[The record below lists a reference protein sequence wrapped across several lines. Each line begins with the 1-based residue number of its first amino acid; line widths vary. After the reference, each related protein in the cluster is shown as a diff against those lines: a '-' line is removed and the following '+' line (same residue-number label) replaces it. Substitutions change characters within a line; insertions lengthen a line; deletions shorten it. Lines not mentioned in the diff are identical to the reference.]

1 MCHGSINGFP
11 GGHRTQEIRLVEK
24 AVESLGISKAAVKTN
39 TGTKTAT
46 VTHLAKVKPDRR
58 LAAWEGMASEVRLTN
73 GLS

>member
-1 MCHGSINGFP
+1 M
-11 GGHRTQEIRLVEK
+11 VEK

-58 LAAWEGMASEVRLTN
+58 LAVVRRLEMGGTRLITTCKN
-73 GLS
+73 LYIIMVR